1 MTENSVSK
9 LEKEVRFLKRY
20 AFGSTIAMAV
30 LLLAAFGPVKERV
43 TELYVERINVVE
55 ADGSLSM
62 VIANRERIRLVVDS
76 ADVAR
81 LEFLDEEGNVVARF
95 PE

>member
-1 MTENSVSK
+1 M
-9 LEKEVRFLKRY
+9 
-20 AFGSTIAMAV
+20 
-30 LLLAAFGPVKERV
+30 
-43 TELYVERINVVE
+43 TELYVGRINVVE

-62 VIANRERIRLVVDS
+62 VIPNRERIRLVVDS